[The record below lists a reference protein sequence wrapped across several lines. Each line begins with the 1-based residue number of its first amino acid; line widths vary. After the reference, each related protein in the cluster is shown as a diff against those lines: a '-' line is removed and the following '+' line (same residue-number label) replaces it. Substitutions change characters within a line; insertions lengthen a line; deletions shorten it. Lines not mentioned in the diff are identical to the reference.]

1 MQGSSRNLVLLLD
14 FRACLSKW
22 GKRSGEIML
31 FLLLLFHISDVKFL
45 FQYLDLLVEVLLC

>member
-1 MQGSSRNLVLLLD
+1 
-14 FRACLSKW
+14 
-22 GKRSGEIML
+22 ML